1 MCVPNKTLYP
11 EAMSTS
17 LALSLV
23 RGVIENLSKVQLEAI
38 FESLPVDITFI
49 DSDDTVRYYNR
60 DGKRIFIRTPA
71 VIGRKV
77 QNCHPP
83 KSLPAVNQLLSEFKS
98 GRRDVAEF
106 WIQVRGRMIFIRYFP
121 VRDRGG
127 KYLGCLEVS
136 EDITEI
142 KKLEGERRL
151 L

>member
-1 MCVPNKTLYP
+1 M
-11 EAMSTS
+11 
-17 LALSLV
+17 
-23 RGVIENLSKVQLEAI
+23 IENLSKPQLEAI
-38 FESLPVDITFI
+38 LESLPVDITFI

-60 DGKRIFIRTPA
+60 DGRRIFARTPA

-83 KSLPAVNQLLSEFKS
+83 KSLPAVNQILSELKS
-98 GRRDVAEF
+98 GKRNVAEF
-106 WIQVRGRMIFIRYFP
+106 WIQMKGHMISIRYFP
-121 VRDRGG
+121 VRDPGG

-136 EDITEI
+136 QDITDI